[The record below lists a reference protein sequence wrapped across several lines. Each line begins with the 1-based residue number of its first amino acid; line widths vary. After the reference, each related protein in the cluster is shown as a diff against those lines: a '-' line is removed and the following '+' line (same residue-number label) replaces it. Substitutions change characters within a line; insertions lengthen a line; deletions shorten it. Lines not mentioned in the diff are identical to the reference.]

1 MAGMATVSSMVIRAE
16 SDDVDIFDEK
26 EEKKEKK
33 EEEKKEK
40 KEEEKKK
47 KKDKKKKKKKEDK
60 MPDPD
65 KWLLHKSRIVF
76 RKFLLSFSL
85 SLSPSLSLIT
95 QTQKQCSEKSTK
107 RTHRKQFR
115 ECVIW
120 TAKVPRNQS

>member
-1 MAGMATVSSMVIRAE
+1 MGMAGMATVSSMVIRAE
-16 SDDVDIFDEK
+16 SDDVDIFNEK

-76 RKFLLSFSL
+76 RK
-85 SLSPSLSLIT
+85 
-95 QTQKQCSEKSTK
+95 
-107 RTHRKQFR
+107 
-115 ECVIW
+115 
-120 TAKVPRNQS
+120 